1 MMLRRR
7 SSQARRCKPVRHPDD
22 LLRVLLGI
30 FTLVPSG
37 MVARGGHPGR
47 FEENLFRLINDLPG
61 MLAAPLGAIMQLGSI
76 AVVPLVSG
84 AALLFGRVRM
94 AVDIAVSGSLA
105 WVLARLLKDL
115 VARGRP
121 GGVLDEVLIR
131 GPAASGLGFPSGHVA
146 VAAAL
151 ATAAAPYLPRS
162 ARRAAWVTVGLVA
175 LARVYVG
182 AHLPVDVLGGAALG
196 WAVGGGLHLL
206 FGAPEARPS
215 LDAVRRAIA
224 NVGIDAHV
232 MVASVDGRGSTG
244 FVARPDVG
252 PELFVKV
259 VSREQ
264 RNADWL
270 FKAWRFVAFRGIE
283 DEAPFA
289 TPKQQLEH
297 EAYLALL
304 ADRVGVRTP
313 RIVASGVVVEG
324 GGAFL
329 AEELVRGRTLD
340 TVSPHEIQDDVLIKI
355 WRQVQ
360 LLHQARL
367 AHRDLRRTNVMV
379 DDAGEACVLDFGF
392 AEAAATDRRLGRDVA
407 EMLTSLAL
415 IIGADRASRAANEVL
430 GSDGLVRALPFLQPL
445 GLSAATRHELGSRRG
460 LLEELRA
467 RIASI
472 ARIELSPVQPLTRVR
487 VRTVLLLGAVA
498 AAVHVLLPQV
508 GELRLTLRA
517 LSTARPGW
525 LLAGLAASAL
535 SYVMAAV
542 ALSGAVRRP
551 LALRRTVA
559 VQVAS
564 SFANRLL
571 PGGFGGLGTSARYLE
586 QSGLPRPDALAAVGL
601 NAGAGVVVH
610 VMALVVSVALVGG
623 SELRAV
629 HLPSGWLVLVAVVAV
644 LTIAGVVRW
653 SPKMRERIIS
663 PGREAA
669 RALRNAVRQ
678 PWQVFRLLGGSIG
691 VTGMYALALAASL
704 HAFGARPPLIDVVA
718 VYLGG
723 SALGSV
729 SPTPGG
735 LGTIEAA
742 LVAGLTALGVATGS
756 AVAGVLAF
764 RLMTYWLPILPGMF
778 VFRHLRRGAVL

>member
-1 MMLRRR
+1 MLRRR
-7 SSQARRCKPVRHPDD
+7 SSRARRCQPVRHPGD

-37 MVARGGHPGR
+37 IAARGGYPGR
-47 FEENLFRLINDLPG
+47 FEENLFRLINDLPA
-61 MLAAPLGAIMQLGSI
+61 MLAAPLGVVMQLGSI
-76 AVVPLVSG
+76 AVVPLVSS

-94 AVDIAVSGSLA
+94 AVDMAVSGSLA
-105 WVLARLLKDL
+105 WVFARLLKDL
-115 VARGRP
+115 IARARP
-121 GGVLDEVLIR
+121 GGVLHEVLIR
-131 GPAASGLGFPSGHVA
+131 GPAATGLGFPSGHVA

-151 ATAAAPYLPRS
+151 ATAAAPYLPRP
-162 ARRAAWVTVGLVA
+162 ARRAAWAAVGFVA

-196 WAVGGGLHLL
+196 WTLGAGLHLL
-206 FGAPEARPS
+206 FGAPGARPS
-215 LDAVRRAIA
+215 LDAVRRALA
-224 NVGIDAHV
+224 NGGIDAHV
-232 MVASVDGRGSTG
+232 RVGSVDGRGSTA

-270 FKAWRFVAFRGIE
+270 LKAWRFVAFRGIE

-289 TPKQQLEH
+289 TPKQQVEH

-304 ADRVGVRTP
+304 ADRAGVRTP
-313 RIVASGVVVEG
+313 RMVASGVVEG

-340 TVSPHEIQDDVLIKI
+340 TVSPHEVQDDVLIKV
-355 WRQVQ
+355 WLQVR

-379 DDAGEACVLDFGF
+379 DDAGDACVLDFGF
-392 AEAAATDRRLGRDVA
+392 AEAAATDRRLGQDVA
-407 EMLTSLAL
+407 EMVTSLAL
-415 IIGADRASRAANEVL
+415 TVGADRASHAANEVL

-445 GLSAATRHELGSRRG
+445 ALSATTRHELGARRG
-460 LLEELRA
+460 LLKELRA

-472 ARIELSPVQPLTRVR
+472 AGIELSPVPPMTRVR
-487 VRTVLLLGAVA
+487 LRTVLLLGAVA

-508 GELRLTLRA
+508 GDLRLTLRA

-525 LLAGLAASAL
+525 LLAGLASSAL

-542 ALSGAVRRP
+542 ALSGATRRP
-551 LALRRTVA
+551 LAIRRTVA
-559 VQVAS
+559 VQVAA

-586 QSGLPRPDALAAVGL
+586 QSGLSRPAAVAAVGL

-610 VMALVVSVALVGG
+610 VVALLLSVALIGG

-629 HLPSGWLVLVAVVAV
+629 HLPSRWVVLVAVVAA

-653 SPKMRERIIS
+653 SSKVRDQLIG
-663 PGREAA
+663 PGRESA
-669 RALRNAVRQ
+669 RALRSAVRQ
-678 PWQVFRLLGGSIG
+678 PRQALRLFGGSIG
-691 VTGMYALALAASL
+691 VTSMYALALAASL
-704 HAFGARPPLIDVVA
+704 HAFGARQPFIVVVA
-718 VYLGG
+718 VYLGS

-735 LGTIEAA
+735 LGAVEAA

-764 RLMTYWLPILPGMF
+764 RLLTYWLPIVPGIL
-778 VFRHLRRGAVL
+778 VFRHLRRRAVI